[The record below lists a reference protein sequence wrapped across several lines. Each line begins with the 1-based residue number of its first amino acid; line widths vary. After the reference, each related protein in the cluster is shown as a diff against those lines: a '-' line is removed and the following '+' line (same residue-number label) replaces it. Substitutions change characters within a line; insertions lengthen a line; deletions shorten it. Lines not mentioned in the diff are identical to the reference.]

1 MVFIVIVSADS
12 PQGPDRGSG
21 LEKNGI
27 GNSPVT
33 DAGSISTSTG
43 APTTTKPNK
52 LIRRDS
58 GLLTDNDVDSPPA
71 VVEGP
76 PQIESVLFRTLFY
89 SSTHLF
95 FFFWLSYFLHLL

>member
-1 MVFIVIVSADS
+1 MKVRFDRCVWLMVFIAVVTAADP

-21 LEKNGI
+21 LKKNGT

-52 LIRRDS
+52 LRRDS
-58 GLLTDNDVDSPPA
+58 GLLTDNDVDGLPA

-76 PQIESVLFRTLFY
+76 PQIESVLY
-89 SSTHLF
+89 
-95 FFFWLSYFLHLL
+95 